1 MNIEIKG
8 FNELSTLELYEI
20 LQVREEVF
28 IVEQNCIYKDLDNKD
43 LTALHLILKEDL
55 EIIAYLRIL
64 KTKVDSSEISFGRVL
79 VTQKGRGKGYAKLI
93 VNNAIQYIKKTYK
106 NKTITIDAQCYLKK
120 FYQGFG
126 FVESSDEFLEDGI
139 PHICMRKTI

>member
-1 MNIEIKG
+1 MKIEIKD
-8 FNELSTLELYEI
+8 FNELSTLELYAI

-64 KTKVDSSEISFGRVL
+64 KTKENSAEISFGRVL
-79 VTQKGRGKGYAKLI
+79 VRQKGRGKGYAKLI
-93 VNNAIQYIKKTYK
+93 VKKAIQHIEKTYK
-106 NKTITIDAQCYLKK
+106 DKTITIDAQSYLKK

-126 FVESSDEFLEDGI
+126 FEESSDEFLEDGI

>member
-1 MNIEIKG
+1 MNIEIKE

-64 KTKVDSSEISFGRVL
+64 KTKVNSSEISFGRVL

-106 NKTITIDAQCYLKK
+106 KISCR
-120 FYQGFG
+120 
-126 FVESSDEFLEDGI
+126 E
-139 PHICMRKTI
+139 

>member
-1 MNIEIKG
+1 MNIEIKE

-64 KTKVDSSEISFGRVL
+64 KTKVNSREISFGRVL
-79 VTQKGRGKGYAKLI
+79 VTQKGRGKGYAKLM
-93 VNNAIQYIKKTYK
+93 VNNAIQYIEKTYK
-106 NKTITIDAQCYLKK
+106 DKTITIEAQSYLKK

>member
-1 MNIEIKG
+1 MKIEIKD
-8 FNELSTLELYEI
+8 FNELSTLELYAI

-64 KTKVDSSEISFGRVL
+64 KTKENSAEISFGRVL
-79 VTQKGRGKGYAKLI
+79 VRQKGRGKGYAKLI
-93 VNNAIQYIKKTYK
+93 VKKAIQHIEKTYK
-106 NKTITIDAQCYLKK
+106 DNTITIDAQSYLKK

-126 FVESSDEFLEDGI
+126 FEESSDEFLEDGI